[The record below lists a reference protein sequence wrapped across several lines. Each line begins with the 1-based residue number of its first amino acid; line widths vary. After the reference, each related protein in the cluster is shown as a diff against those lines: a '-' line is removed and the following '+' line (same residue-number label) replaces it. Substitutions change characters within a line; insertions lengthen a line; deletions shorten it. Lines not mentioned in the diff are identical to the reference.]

1 MTTSSTPVRLD
12 TSVVGGRSSVE
23 ETLAV
28 GQHFTPAVT
37 ADFLCEQVRAS
48 ISKPLGP
55 VRVADPAAGEGALLR
70 PLALQSH
77 NTCIGIER
85 DEPVA
90 SRGTDVGVKV
100 GDGLFDD
107 RLALGS
113 FDVVVANPPFGRASN
128 LLEEHQW
135 DQLVAGD
142 AYSIWG
148 HLDGTSPQRLASR
161 PVEHLFIE
169 RCLQVVAIGGVV
181 ALILPDGLFANQ
193 RTQESRNWILQK
205 ADPLMVVALPGATFR
220 RPGLHAMAHLLLLR
234 RRAPTAKPAGSCLMV
249 NRVQERRGRLPAL
262 MERLTQD
269 LRRVRDGQQLS
280 SVCQVDV
287 EHLDSQRWDA
297 GFGHGRHRRRQWSRG
312 VRDVPLGD
320 FVEHLT
326 YGPIVT
332 GSRCA
337 HLAGGILSIRQGDFT
352 ETGLQ
357 LHQAMRVEADGD
369 HAPARSRVQA
379 RDLLMPRSGAG
390 ALGKNRLAVYLGEE
404 RANIGCFVDLIR
416 LREINPFYVWLFLRS
431 APGWEQIKAAFNGVG
446 TPNINFTEIRS
457 LRIPLLAQEQQLN
470 IEHSY
475 LRDVLHLHQAA
486 MDVRQSAQAQS
497 AFANLVCTLETQM
510 RDASSS

>member
-148 HLDGTSPQRLASR
+148 
-161 PVEHLFIE
+161 
-169 RCLQVVAIGGVV
+169 
-181 ALILPDGLFANQ
+181 
-193 RTQESRNWILQK
+193 
-205 ADPLMVVALPGATFR
+205 PL
-220 RPGLHAMAHLLLLR
+220 
-234 RRAPTAKPAGSCLMV
+234 
-249 NRVQERRGRLPAL
+249 
-262 MERLTQD
+262 
-269 LRRVRDGQQLS
+269 
-280 SVCQVDV
+280 
-287 EHLDSQRWDA
+287 
-297 GFGHGRHRRRQWSRG
+297 
-312 VRDVPLGD
+312 
-320 FVEHLT
+320 
-326 YGPIVT
+326 
-332 GSRCA
+332 
-337 HLAGGILSIRQGDFT
+337 
-352 ETGLQ
+352 
-357 LHQAMRVEADGD
+357 
-369 HAPARSRVQA
+369 
-379 RDLLMPRSGAG
+379 
-390 ALGKNRLAVYLGEE
+390 
-404 RANIGCFVDLIR
+404 
-416 LREINPFYVWLFLRS
+416 
-431 APGWEQIKAAFNGVG
+431 
-446 TPNINFTEIRS
+446 
-457 LRIPLLAQEQQLN
+457 
-470 IEHSY
+470 
-475 LRDVLHLHQAA
+475 
-486 MDVRQSAQAQS
+486 
-497 AFANLVCTLETQM
+497 
-510 RDASSS
+510 